1 MPQFCSG
8 QPSACL
14 MKPKA
19 YYPLFANLTGRRCV
33 VVGGG
38 LIAQRKV
45 TTLLRYGAQI
55 TLVSPT
61 VTARLRVLAQR
72 GTMAHIARRF
82 RPTDVRGAWLVYGAT
97 DDEHINLLVARSA
110 ERQRIFTN
118 IVDHTPLCSFIVP
131 AMYRRGPL
139 TIAVS
144 TGGASPSLAK
154 KIRDQIAAT
163 QGREVPSMLRL
174 LAQLRGVAKRRL
186 PVYRDRKR
194 YFDQLVRGRVF
205 QLVQQGQSRQAKAE
219 ALHLLD
225 REAHR
230 LRNGTKGKG

>member
-8 QPSACL
+8 QPAACL

-19 YYPLFANLTGRRCV
+19 YYPIFANLTGRRCV

-38 LIAQRKV
+38 PIAQRKV
-45 TTLLRYGAQI
+45 TTLLRHGAQV

-61 VTARLRVLAQR
+61 LTARLRVLAQH
-72 GTMAHIARRF
+72 GTMTHVPRRF
-82 RPTDVRGAWLVYGAT
+82 RPADLRGAWLVYGAT
-97 DDEHINLLVARSA
+97 DDEHINKLVARSA

-118 IVDHTPLCSFIVP
+118 IVDQTPLCSFIAP
-131 AMYRRGPL
+131 AISRRGPL

-154 KIRDQIAAT
+154 NVRDQLAAT
-163 QGREVPSMLRL
+163 LGREVPPMLRL

-186 PVYRDRKR
+186 PVYKDRKR
-194 YFDQLVRGRVF
+194 YFARLVRGRVF
-205 QLVQQGQSRQAKAE
+205 ELVRRNKAREAKRE
-219 ALHLLD
+219 ALRLLAH
-225 REAHR
+225 EAR
-230 LRNGTKGKG
+230 RCSNGARHA